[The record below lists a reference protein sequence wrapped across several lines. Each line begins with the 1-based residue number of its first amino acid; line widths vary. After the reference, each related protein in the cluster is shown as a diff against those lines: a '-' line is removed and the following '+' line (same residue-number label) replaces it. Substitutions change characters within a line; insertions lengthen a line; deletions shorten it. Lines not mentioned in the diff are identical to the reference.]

1 MKLFYPSVNHE
12 PEVFGADAEVFDI
25 TRTRRMPDLKNQ
37 HRTFGVGQHF
47 CIGSHLARKELCVM
61 FEEII
66 PRLRN
71 PRLVRSPAQSCF
83 QLYPR
88 HQENAY
94 HVRPGKNSSYTSITR
109 EEMTML
115 QKFIWWTGL
124 SDFLV
129 GAGTWFGAVSIAMAA
144 EPVKGQVV
152 PLITLGTFL
161 IMAAA
166 LLMWS
171 SHDMANRAPVF
182 FWQGLVRLSAV
193 AAVIY
198 AVPHQLAETWEYALL
213 AIDGPIGLVY
223 VFGAMKVTGCSFV
236 QLLGCKTMP

>member
-1 MKLFYPSVNHE
+1 MY
-12 PEVFGADAEVFDI
+12 
-25 TRTRRMPDLKNQ
+25 
-37 HRTFGVGQHF
+37 
-47 CIGSHLARKELCVM
+47 
-61 FEEII
+61 
-66 PRLRN
+66 
-71 PRLVRSPAQSCF
+71 
-83 QLYPR
+83 
-88 HQENAY
+88 
-94 HVRPGKNSSYTSITR
+94 
-109 EEMTML
+109 ML

-129 GAGTWFGAVSIAMAA
+129 GAGTWFGAVAIAMAA
-144 EPVKGQVV
+144 EPVKGQFV

-161 IMAAA
+161 LMAAA

-193 AAVIY
+193 LAVIY

-236 QLLGCKTMP
+236 QLLGCKTTA